1 MLRWVHAKKDTM
13 SKRPK
18 TRQSLDEIQASC
30 SDTLFPAQRGKA
42 PVQINSQDP
51 DGDTPLH
58 VMLWRGDTYASICLI
73 EAGADINAVGD
84 MSETPLH
91 VAVRKENVKVVAKL
105 LAMGANTEA
114 VSEFG
119 QSPRSFAQAIGG
131 EIQKLFR

>member
-30 SDTLFPAQRGKA
+30 SDTLFPAQMGKA
-42 PVQINSQDP
+42 PVQIDSQDV

-91 VAVRKENVKVVAKL
+91 VAVRKENIKVVAKL

-119 QSPRSFAQAIGG
+119 QSPRSLAQAIGG